1 MIFNHKLFSQKK
13 PHVWQVPKYASVKRL
28 KPSSRQC
35 LFIHLFV
42 CLFIYLFVLT
52 SLFVCLFVYLSIYL
66 AWRMKEYNFDFC
78 GTEILAFLPFY

>member
-1 MIFNHKLFSQKK
+1 MCGRFLNTPLLKDSN
-13 PHVWQVPKYASVKRL
+13 RL
-28 KPSSRQC
+28 RGSAY
-35 LFIHLFV
+35 LFIYLFV
-42 CLFIYLFVLT
+42 YLFIYLFVLT